1 MKKAI
6 KIISGAVIAA
16 GVMVIA
22 GTAGASD
29 LNLIDFGTIVQ
40 NCLIGLTIITGG
52 VIAWMGG
59 NYV

>member
-6 KIISGAVIAA
+6 QIISGAVIAA
-16 GVMVIA
+16 GVTVIA

-40 NCLIGLTIITGG
+40 NCIIGLTIITGG